1 MDYENSQQAR
11 EFLRTY
17 VNGNRK
23 LITDLLDGSGTA
35 EDVGSHLLCIMLE
48 GHQHSDQL
56 ALGSLGWL
64 GSFTPSSFLW
74 AFSEKH
80 I

>member
-1 MDYENSQQAR
+1 MDHENSQQAR

-23 LITDLLDGSGTA
+23 LITDWLDGSGNA

-48 GHQHSDQL
+48 GQQHAD
-56 ALGSLGWL
+56 
-64 GSFTPSSFLW
+64 
-74 AFSEKH
+74 
-80 I
+80 

>member
-1 MDYENSQQAR
+1 MDHANSQRAR
-11 EFLRTY
+11 EFLQNY
-17 VNGNRK
+17 VSGNRK
-23 LITDLLDGSGTA
+23 LITDWLDDSGNA
-35 EDVGSHLLCIMLE
+35 
-48 GHQHSDQL
+48 DQL